1 MCVCDL
7 WLHVCVCGCVCVGVC
22 GWALSQFSSIREVT
36 GTRVSLL
43 VAEWLSPAR
52 LDSENISTW
61 CEDYM
66 LPMSQGCLF
75 SHTAWLFIAEEH
87 RKALREATKA
97 MTRWTFAS
105 HWSRTVS
112 EYFSIIQ
119 SQSRVSPRR
128 YQLGFARQPSRLY
141 HKGSWSPISRIR
153 GQAMGPLG
161 PPMFRMRHGNG
172 WKPLP
177 K

>member
-1 MCVCDL
+1 M
-7 WLHVCVCGCVCVGVC
+7 CVGVC

-36 GTRVSLL
+36 GTRASLL
-43 VAEWLSPAR
+43 VAEWLNPRQSR

-97 MTRWTFAS
+97 MTGWTFAS
-105 HWSRTVS
+105 HWSRSVS
-112 EYFSIIQ
+112 GYFSIIQ
-119 SQSRVSPRR
+119 NLFQSRVSPRR

-141 HKGSWSPISRIR
+141 HKGSWSPISRNMVKPWDHWDHVSHETRQRLETFSKIN
-153 GQAMGPLG
+153 
-161 PPMFRMRHGNG
+161 MF
-172 WKPLP
+172 K
-177 K
+177 